1 MGDTKNYETLNPLEL
16 LSTQRRIS
24 LTGELTGLSRENVPK
39 KVRNLQTTDIGRID
53 LVESP
58 EQNRLD

>member
-1 MGDTKNYETLNPLEL
+1 MKFLKMGDTKNLPETLNPLEL

-39 KVRNLQTTDIGRID
+39 KVRIFKLRISED
-53 LVESP
+53 
-58 EQNRLD
+58 